1 MRKITKEK
9 AAEAYMQE
17 KITLSEAAKTANLT
31 IWEMQKYLIDKGFK
45 SDYSIDDLEKEL
57 ESLD

>member
-1 MRKITKEK
+1 
-9 AAEAYMQE
+9 MQE
-17 KITLSEAAKTANLT
+17 KITLSEAAKAANLT